1 MAYVSKNPYNNEVM
15 AEFDTLTDVEFEAK
29 IAKAEEAFKTW
40 KETSF
45 ATRTQIK
52 KKHDDY
58 ERYRLSTRLS
68 RIKFFFTRLY
78 RLAGDQCQRISR
90 SK

>member
-1 MAYVSKNPYNNEVM
+1 MFINYKNVAALIINGKIKMAYVSKNPYNNKVM

-52 KKHDDY
+52 KKA
-58 ERYRLSTRLS
+58 R
-68 RIKFFFTRLY
+68 
-78 RLAGDQCQRISR
+78 
-90 SK
+90 

>member
-45 ATRTQIK
+45 ATRTQI
-52 KKHDDY
+52 
-58 ERYRLSTRLS
+58 
-68 RIKFFFTRLY
+68 
-78 RLAGDQCQRISR
+78 
-90 SK
+90 